1 MNLTEIKQLAKD
13 RGLTPGRMRKAEL
26 IHSLQR
32 QEGNPQCY
40 ATNSSATCGQPH
52 CLWRSDCS

>member
-1 MNLTEIKQLAKD
+1 MNLTEIKQLARD
-13 RGLTPGRMRKAEL
+13 RGIVPGRMRKAEL
-26 IHSLQR
+26 IHCLQS

-40 ATNSSATCGQPH
+40 ATNTSDHCGQSH